1 MTKIEKGKITEDS
14 KVKGIDNKNMKKGK
28 KEVINEENE
37 EEIPDGTKKTTKKIV
52 REVNDDGETV
62 TETQTEET
70 IQNTQSGN
78 KKTQKF
84 ESTARKVINN
94 VKEERIN
101 NVGPKGNELIEDEEE
116 QEEEPE
122 YEKITKETKVIKKVT
137 GKEKPKTITKE
148 TKVTKNVNDE
158 KEPITNTKI
167 TIGLGECENRLKN
180 TIYSI

>member
-1 MTKIEKGKITEDS
+1 
-14 KVKGIDNKNMKKGK
+14 MKKGK

-101 NVGPKGNELIEDEEE
+101 NINTKGTELIEDEEE

-122 YEKITKETKVIKKVT
+122 YEKIT
-137 GKEKPKTITKE
+137 
-148 TKVTKNVNDE
+148 
-158 KEPITNTKI
+158 
-167 TIGLGECENRLKN
+167 R
-180 TIYSI
+180 